1 MKQSTGFFVTIEGV
15 SGAGKSTIVAKLKDK
30 FLLDGKD
37 ILFTKE
43 PTPNF
48 NLNSENDLQGVQL
61 FSLLLD
67 DREQHIN
74 NQILPTLDKKQIVIS
89 DRYIMS
95 SLVFQ
100 RMDGLELD
108 YIWAKNSLFPVPNL
122 TIVLT
127 IDEETA
133 TQRLNLRANLSRLK
147 KPGVRIN
154 EVEFTN
160 DAINFLKL
168 RNWNI
173 QVIVNMDKSIDFV
186 VEEVYQAII
195 QQLQLHENTSN

>member
-1 MKQSTGFFVTIEGV
+1 MKQSTRFFVTIEGV
-15 SGAGKSTIVAKLKDK
+15 SGAGKSTIIAKLKDK

-48 NLNSENDLQGVQL
+48 NLNSENDLNGVQL

-67 DREQHIN
+67 DREQHISDL
-74 NQILPTLDKKQIVIS
+74 ILPTLDKKQIVIS

-108 YIWAKNSLFPVPNL
+108 YIWAKNSLFPVPDL

-154 EVEFTN
+154 EIEFTN

-168 RNWNI
+168 KNWNI